1 MVMEDGSKQL
11 VYSYLYLYIYFDK
24 MIINT
29 YNVTGLS
36 SGISGGEFIVP
47 SIYAV
52 TESVVFAENIK
63 FCSFSAYKNLL
74 F

>member
-1 MVMEDGSKQL
+1 
-11 VYSYLYLYIYFDK
+11 